1 MKDKKFSSIFATG
14 LMAGLLLTG
23 TAYALNPQPEPPGSE
38 IKKEDSVSIKMS
50 GEFRTR
56 GFYTSDLVSPGLPNS
71 EDTEAFGDLRFR
83 LKTTVKSDVAMGV
96 IVADFTNGFCA
107 PSVATVQSGLP
118 LDQGMG
124 SATFDDVLGFC
135 SPGTVSTGNARF
147 GTGTAFGHSL
157 NIVGIREAYLMV
169 HLKNFGAV
177 AGRKHYRLG
186 HGLVLD
192 DTATGVGAR
201 AHLGPVTLTVADL
214 NLADPIAGF
223 GSGFAGTNNDSALYL
238 IKLTDAPKAGMGHGK
253 EKYSIYLGQLKDPKG
268 NLTYNGFG
276 GQNTFVAGF
285 NAELNFIG
293 ASLKQYTYREGGP
306 IIDLEVNSFDGDIE
320 GAGAADPN
328 ISGISALASL
338 SVSPKPGKT
347 VGLTFVYGSGQD
359 PSKNP
364 ATGGK
369 LNINALSGNYSLGNI
384 LLNTSMNSDR
394 DGSSLTVGTRGI
406 MAVKLSADCVKDEKK
421 SLGVAVIWAETAEDT
436 TFTSRNLGVELDG
449 NASIK
454 LDNNLQ
460 LTAGIGYLFAGNA
473 WKEFKGDDGDAIKL
487 HTAVVLTF

>member
-1 MKDKKFSSIFATG
+1 MMKDKMLSSIFAVV
-14 LMAGLLLTG
+14 LLFG
-23 TAYALNPQPEPPGSE
+23 FAYPVFADEVKEAPALV
-38 IKKEDSVSIKMS
+38 KFS

-56 GFYTSDLVSPGLPNS
+56 GFYTSDLLPPKNGK
-71 EDTEAFGDLRFR
+71 DTEAFGDLRFR
-83 LKTTVKSDVAMGV
+83 LKTTVKSDVATGV

-107 PSVATVQSGLP
+107 PSPATVQSALP
-118 LDQGMG
+118 LDQGGG
-124 SATFDDVLGFC
+124 SVAATTTGPLPIVGDFDDVFGFC
-135 SPGTVSTGNARF
+135 GPGTASTGNARF
-147 GTGTAFGHSL
+147 GTGTSFGHSL
-157 NIVGIREAYLMV
+157 NIVGVREAYLMV

-201 AHLGPVTLTVADL
+201 AHLGSMTLTVADL
-214 NLADPIAGF
+214 NLADPRAG
-223 GSGFAGTNNDSALYL
+223 GNNPGTSSDSDLYL
-238 IKLTDAPKAGMGHGK
+238 IKLTDPPKEGMGHGK
-253 EKYSIYLGQLKDPKG
+253 EKYSIYLGYLTDPKG
-268 NLTYNGFG
+268 NLTYNGLGKSVFG
-276 GQNTFVAGF
+276 AGGF
-285 NAELNFIG
+285 DAKLNLIG
-293 ASLKQYTYREGGP
+293 ASLKQYTYKDGGP
-306 IIDLEVNSFDGDIE
+306 VIDLEINSFSGDIE
-320 GAGAADPN
+320 GAGAADPS
-328 ISGISALASL
+328 ISGISALASV

-359 PSKNP
+359 PAKAP
-364 ATGGK
+364 ATGGD

-394 DGSSLTVGTRGI
+394 EGSSLSVGTRGI

-421 SLGVAVIWAETAEDT
+421 SLGIAVIWAETAEDT

-473 WKEFKGDDGDAIKL
+473 WKEFKGDSDDALKL